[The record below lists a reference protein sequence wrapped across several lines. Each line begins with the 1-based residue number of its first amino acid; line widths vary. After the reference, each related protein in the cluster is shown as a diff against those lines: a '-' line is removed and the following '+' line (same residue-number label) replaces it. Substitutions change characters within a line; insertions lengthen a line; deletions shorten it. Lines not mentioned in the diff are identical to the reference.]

1 MAKALAD
8 ELPADSEA
16 VRSLIRRRH
25 AWVAVMWNR
34 TPTREAYVG
43 LGQLYIQHPDFHARY
58 EAVQPGL
65 AEYLAEAMRAFAER
79 ELG

>member
-1 MAKALAD
+1 MSCAGPCGDSKTALKGWSTADWERLGGEYAAVEDGMAKALAD

-34 TPTREAYVG
+34 TPTREA
-43 LGQLYIQHPDFHARY
+43 
-58 EAVQPGL
+58 
-65 AEYLAEAMRAFAER
+65 
-79 ELG
+79 